1 MIRVY
6 DRTKG
11 KYDTEVVVGGKYIE
25 WLYGTMSGRW
35 VLEALVKRKMF
46 STFYGRLMDL
56 PASKKLIPSFIKEN
70 NLDMNGSVKNLKDF
84 ESFNDFFT
92 RSLTPES
99 RQIPSDP
106 SMLMSPVDGRLLAYE
121 DIDIDRLVQIK
132 GITYTLG
139 GLIGN
144 GNIKDRYA
152 NGTMLVFRLCPLD
165 YHRFHFVDSGICSK
179 SRLIKGGYYSVN
191 PASLAKVPNVY
202 IENKRMYSLMRS
214 DNFSDILIIEVGA
227 TNVGSIIQT
236 YAPSKRFVRG
246 SEKGYFKFGGST
258 VLLFFKE
265 GAVKIDQDILD
276 ETLKGIES
284 KVLMGETIGR
294 RARQD

>member
-1 MIRVY
+1 MIRIY
-6 DRTKG
+6 DRKKG

-25 WLYGTMSGRW
+25 WLYGTMSGKW

-46 STFYGRLMDL
+46 SSLYGRLMDL
-56 PASKKLIPSFIKEN
+56 PASRKMIPSFIKEN
-70 NLDMNGSVKNLKDF
+70 SLDMSGSVKNPGDY

-92 RSLTPES
+92 RKLSSES
-99 RQIPSDP
+99 RPFSSDP
-106 SMLMSPVDGRLLAYE
+106 SMLMSPVDGRMLAYE
-121 DIDIDRLVQIK
+121 DIDIDRLVQVK

-144 GNIKDRYA
+144 GNIKERYIH
-152 NGTMLVFRLCPLD
+152 GTMLVFRLCPLD

-179 SRLIKGGYYSVN
+179 PRLIKGGYYSVN
-191 PASLAKVPNVY
+191 PVSLARIPNVY
-202 IENKRMYSLMRS
+202 LENKRMYSLMRS

-227 TNVGSIIQT
+227 TNVGSIVQT
-236 YAPSKRFVRG
+236 YSPSKRFERG
-246 SEKGYFKFGGST
+246 TEKGYFKFGGST
-258 VLLFFKE
+258 VLLFFKN

-276 ETLKGIES
+276 ETANGIES

-294 RARQD
+294 RARQE